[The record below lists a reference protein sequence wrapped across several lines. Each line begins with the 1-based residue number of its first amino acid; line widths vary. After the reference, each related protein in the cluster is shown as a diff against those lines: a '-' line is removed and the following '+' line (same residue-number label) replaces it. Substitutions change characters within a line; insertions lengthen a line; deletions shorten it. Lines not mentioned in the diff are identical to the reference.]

1 MRVLFVG
8 DNQQIADAMREALA
22 AREASA
28 ELHVVPS
35 CPAAVAWLA
44 SSESTQCVVIEDEA
58 LRDEHGAP
66 SATQARVLRLAP
78 TLVATAEPRFDDV
91 LHWLRLGA
99 GGCLAYPAESRV
111 ILGAL
116 YIVSSGEY
124 YIPRDVVS
132 RLLSDPDAAMVGD
145 GRGAAANGD
154 GSDELALLGI
164 SRRQHEILVLLSRG
178 FSIKQI
184 CQHLLISEGTAK
196 THISALYRRLGARN
210 RGEAIYIAAQRGAR
224 QLFEDRS
231 I

>member
-8 DNQQIADAMREALA
+8 DNQQIADAMREALG
-22 AREASA
+22 AREVPA

-44 SSESTQCVVIEDEA
+44 SSESTQCVVIEDKTM
-58 LRDEHGAP
+58 LDEHGEP
-66 SATQARVLRLAP
+66 STTQARLLKLAP

-91 LHWLRLGA
+91 LRWLRLGA
-99 GGCLAYPAESRV
+99 GGCLAYPAERSV

-116 YIVSSGEY
+116 YLVSSGEY
-124 YIPRDVVS
+124 YLPRDVVA
-132 RLLSDPDAAMVGD
+132 RLLSDPAAPAAD
-145 GRGAAANGD
+145 RRGTAANGD
-154 GSDELALLGI
+154 DSDELARLGI
-164 SRRQHEILVLLSRG
+164 SRRQYEILTLLSRG
-178 FSIKQI
+178 FSIKHI

-231 I
+231 H